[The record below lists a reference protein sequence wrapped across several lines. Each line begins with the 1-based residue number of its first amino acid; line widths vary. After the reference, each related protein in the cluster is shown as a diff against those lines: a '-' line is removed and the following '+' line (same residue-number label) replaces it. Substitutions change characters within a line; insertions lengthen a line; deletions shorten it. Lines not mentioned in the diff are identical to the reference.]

1 MKFLFDLFPVL
12 TFFAIF
18 QWANKNIQAT
28 HAFLTR
34 YFSDF
39 ISGNVIPIEQAP
51 IMLATLVM
59 VVISIIQIAYL
70 ILRKK
75 KVDTLLW
82 LSLIVVGVLGGLTI
96 YLHSESFIKWKP
108 SVLYWLFGFILIVS
122 YALFDKNLIR
132 NMMQEQ
138 IKLPEFVWAKLL
150 FSWIIFFV
158 LMGIINL
165 FVAFNFSTAAWVNFK
180 LFGGIGLV
188 LVFAIG
194 QSVFLSRYIQ
204 EEK

>member
-1 MKFLFDLFPVL
+1 
-12 TFFAIF
+12 
-18 QWANKNIQAT
+18 
-28 HAFLTR
+28 
-34 YFSDF
+34 
-39 ISGNVIPIEQAP
+39 
-51 IMLATLVM
+51 
-59 VVISIIQIAYL
+59 
-70 ILRKK
+70 LRKK